1 MSSSDRTQTSVQ
13 SRFVAFLQELVGRSL
28 RRGNPRRPVPP
39 PPRIDM
45 GDLSIAQLVHDL
57 RNQLTVVIGC
67 ADNLAEL
74 VMDPSAGVEIAEIRS
89 SAARAST
96 ITQALLTAARPRRAG
111 AGEVDLNHLVAPAAE
126 TLARV
131 LGPRIRVDA
140 RLSADPVRVRI
151 EPADL
156 ERILLNL
163 VLNARSAIDYEGIVT
178 IVTELVPLATI
189 DRLEGQPPGPYARL
203 TVADTGRGMTREIRE
218 RMFEPFFSSDG
229 GTGLGLSSVAFT
241 VNRLH
246 GTIAVESRPGRG
258 TSISVYLPLASG
270 R

>member
-1 MSSSDRTQTSVQ
+1 LFAV
-13 SRFVAFLQELVGRSL
+13 LQQLAGRSL
-28 RRGNPRRPVPP
+28 RRGDPRRPASPAA
-39 PPRIDM
+39 RIDM

-57 RNQLTVVIGC
+57 KNQLTVVIGC

-74 VMDPSAGVEIAEIRS
+74 VADAPAVVEIVEIRS
-89 SAARAST
+89 CAARASS
-96 ITQALLTAARPRRAG
+96 IAQALLTAARPRPAG
-111 AGEVDLNHLVAPAAE
+111 GGAVDLNHLVAPAAE

-131 LGPRIRVDA
+131 LGPRIRVEV

-163 VLNARSAIDYEGIVT
+163 ALNARSAIEYEGTVT

-203 TVADTGRGMTREIRE
+203 TVTDTGRGMTREIRE
-218 RMFEPFFSSDG
+218 RMFEPFFSNGG

-246 GTIAVESRPGRG
+246 GTISVESRQGRG
-258 TSISVYLPLASG
+258 TSISVYLPLASS